1 MIVPSRMP
9 YSVAEAAQRL
19 GVNRERVRAMIAAGQ
34 LRARKFAGRW
44 LIDESSVDEL
54 LARPRPVGRP
64 FSVRRSWGLLMLASG
79 RLPDWLSPPD
89 VSRLRRVLRERSLEE
104 LAPRLEGRA
113 TKHVYRAHP
122 SDLTRIPAAGAVLLA
137 GASGAGEYRLDLV
150 SEGELDVYGEA
161 GHLEELTH
169 RFALRESDRPN
180 LTLRAVTEI
189 WPFHSG
195 ERVVPPAVIG
205 IDLLASV
212 EPRFQRAGK
221 QLLERLASDD

>member
-1 MIVPSRMP
+1 MIVLSRMP

-19 GVNRERVRAMIAAGQ
+19 GVNRERVGAMIAAGQ

-54 LARPRPVGRP
+54 WARPRPVGRP
-64 FSVRRSWGLLMLASG
+64 FSVHRSWGLLMLASG
-79 RLPDWLSPPD
+79 RHPDWLSPPD

-113 TKHVYRAHP
+113 TKHLYRAHP
-122 SDLTRIPAAGAVLLA
+122 SDLARIPTAGVVLLA
-137 GASGAGEYRLDLV
+137 GASGAGEYGLDLV

-161 GHLEELTH
+161 GRLAELKD
-169 RFALRESDRPN
+169 RFALRESERPN
-180 LTLRAVTEI
+180 FTLRVVPEI
-189 WPFHSG
+189 WPFQSG

-205 IDLLASV
+205 VDLLASV
-212 EPRFQRAGK
+212 EPRFRRAGK
-221 QLLERLASDD
+221 QLLERIASDD

>member
-19 GVNRERVRAMIAAGQ
+19 GVNRERVGAMIAAGQ

-122 SDLTRIPAAGAVLLA
+122 SDLARIPAAGAVLLA
-137 GASGAGEYRLDLV
+137 GASGAGEYGLDLV

-161 GHLEELTH
+161 GRLAELKH
-169 RFALRESDRPN
+169 QFALRESDRPN
-180 LTLRAVTEI
+180 LTLRVVTEI

-205 IDLLASV
+205 VDLLASV

-221 QLLERLASDD
+221 QLLERIASDD